1 MIQVSLDLLRPLELA
16 GIWEELLPR
25 LFYQLAKLCTMQASL
40 LAHIQMFSLSIFAQN
55 GAPNLGVLDGRS
67 RMSTMKGGDY
77 SSTRELST
85 HHNSHPL
92 AEIWELMLSYLLRC
106 AWTTSD
112 SFM

>member
-1 MIQVSLDLLRPLELA
+1 MPHVTKQ
-16 GIWEELLPR
+16 
-25 LFYQLAKLCTMQASL
+25 YQLMMAKEIFLILKVIMKGNP
-40 LAHIQMFSLSIFAQN
+40 HIVTHRRNIFAQN

-112 SFM
+112 SFI